1 MSDRPADPDEM
12 VLVLTTVPDRASGE
26 RLAGT
31 LVDERTAACGSLV
44 DGVTSIYRWQGVLE
58 KGSELLLL
66 LKTRRELVPELF
78 ARVAQLHPYEVPELV
93 ALPVD
98 AVSNAYSRWV
108 REETTKVI
116 A

>member
-1 MSDRPADPDEM
+1 MTERGGDPDEM
-12 VLVLTTVPDRASGE
+12 VVVLTTVPDRACGE
-26 RLAGT
+26 HLAGT
-31 LVDERTAACGSLV
+31 LIDERTAACGILV
-44 DGVTSIYRWQGVLE
+44 EGVTSIYRWEGAVE

-66 LKTRRELVPELF
+66 LKTRRALVPELF
-78 ARVAQLHPYEVPELV
+78 ERVSQLHPYDVPELV

>member
-1 MSDRPADPDEM
+1 MSDRAANPDE
-12 VLVLTTVPDRASGE
+12 VVVVLTTVPDRACGE
-26 RLAGT
+26 MLAGT
-31 LVDERTAACGSLV
+31 LVDERTAACGNLV
-44 DGVTSIYRWQGVLE
+44 DGVTSIYRWEGVVE

-66 LKTRRELVPELF
+66 LKTRRALVPELF
-78 ARVAQLHPYEVPELV
+78 ERVSQLHPYEVPELV